1 MEIFKYI
8 FMYTNKDIKSAE
20 ISPSITK
27 QKNLYIRGYLYI
39 HMIILISIYT

>member
-27 QKNLYIRGYLYI
+27 QKTYTYVVIYIYI
-39 HMIILISIYT
+39 